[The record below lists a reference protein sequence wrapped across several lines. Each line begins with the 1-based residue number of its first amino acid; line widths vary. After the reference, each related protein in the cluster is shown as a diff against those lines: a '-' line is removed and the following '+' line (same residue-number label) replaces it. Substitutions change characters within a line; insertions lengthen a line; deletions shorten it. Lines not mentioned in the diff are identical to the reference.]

1 MDKRIDWR
9 ALRSRAVQRLALELA
24 SVACACS
31 GEGHARPVTTMG
43 LRFPSPVG
51 IAAGFDRYGR
61 LARRVAALGFGFNE
75 IGSLTANEVAQL
87 GVMHNGAARLGISLT
102 LDARQASAESRAM
115 LRAAWPHAD
124 YLMLNLIGPTSA
136 PLLSQS
142 TRLRHLLA
150 ALVDEQRQLNQDGR
164 RRVPLL
170 AKLRCMPERTP
181 FSIAGLLVELGFDGL
196 LAAHDPGPPA
206 TAERYRAWQD
216 PRRQAHAC
224 QQIEELR
231 RFCGPDMALLS
242 VGGVQ
247 TADHLRAR
255 MSAGAELVQVHTAF
269 MHQSPWLARRLLR

>member
-1 MDKRIDWR
+1 MRMDKRIDWR

-31 GEGHARPVTTMG
+31 GEGHARPVTAMG

-87 GVMHNGAARLGISLT
+87 GVMHNGSARLGISLT

-150 ALVDEQRQLNQDGR
+150 ALCEEQRQLTRTAGDACRYWPSCAACPNARPSLSPACLSSWASMACSPPTTPGHQRQQSATGPGR
-164 RRVPLL
+164 MPSGR
-170 AKLRCMPERTP
+170 LRPANRSKTC
-181 FSIAGLLVELGFDGL
+181 AG
-196 LAAHDPGPPA
+196 
-206 TAERYRAWQD
+206 
-216 PRRQAHAC
+216 
-224 QQIEELR
+224 
-231 RFCGPDMALLS
+231 
-242 VGGVQ
+242 
-247 TADHLRAR
+247 
-255 MSAGAELVQVHTAF
+255 SAGPT
-269 MHQSPWLARRLLR
+269 WLCFRSAGSRPLIIYVPA

>member
-1 MDKRIDWR
+1 M
-9 ALRSRAVQRLALELA
+9 
-24 SVACACS
+24 
-31 GEGHARPVTTMG
+31 
-43 LRFPSPVG
+43 G

-102 LDARQASAESRAM
+102 PGRKAGFGGEPRHIAGRVAPCRLPDAQPDRADQRTAAIAIDTTPPSARRP
-115 LRAAWPHAD
+115 LRRTT
-124 YLMLNLIGPTSA
+124 PTE
-136 PLLSQS
+136 P
-142 TRLRHLLA
+142 
-150 ALVDEQRQLNQDGR
+150 DGR

-170 AKLRCMPERTP
+170 AAALHARTH
-181 FSIAGLLVELGFDGL
+181 ALLYRRPACRTGFDGL

-206 TAERYRAWQD
+206 TAERYRARQD
-216 PRRQAHAC
+216 PRRQAQAC

-255 MSAGAELVQVHTAF
+255 MTAGAELVQVHTAF

>member
-1 MDKRIDWR
+1 
-9 ALRSRAVQRLALELA
+9 
-24 SVACACS
+24 
-31 GEGHARPVTTMG
+31 MG

-75 IGSLTANEVAQL
+75 IGSLTATEVAQL
-87 GVMHNGAARLGISLT
+87 GVMHTAAARPGISLT

-206 TAERYRAWQD
+206 TGRI
-216 PRRQAHAC
+216 P
-224 QQIEELR
+224 
-231 RFCGPDMALLS
+231 
-242 VGGVQ
+242 GGRL
-247 TADHLRAR
+247 TPANRSKTCAG
-255 MSAGAELVQVHTAF
+255 SAGPT
-269 MHQSPWLARRLLR
+269 WLCFRSAGSRPLIICVPA

>member
-1 MDKRIDWR
+1 
-9 ALRSRAVQRLALELA
+9 
-24 SVACACS
+24 
-31 GEGHARPVTTMG
+31 
-43 LRFPSPVG
+43 
-51 IAAGFDRYGR
+51 
-61 LARRVAALGFGFNE
+61 
-75 IGSLTANEVAQL
+75 
-87 GVMHNGAARLGISLT
+87 
-102 LDARQASAESRAM
+102 M

-150 ALVDEQRQLNQDGR
+150 SLVDEQRQLNQDGR

-196 LAAHDPGPPA
+196 LAAHDPATGNSRALPGLAGSPA
-206 TAERYRAWQD
+206 AGSGR
-216 PRRQAHAC
+216 

-231 RFCGPDMALLS
+231 RFCGPDMLCF
-242 VGGVQ
+242 GGVQ

-269 MHQSPWLARRLLR
+269 MHQSPGSHAGCCGSASFRQKRQRPEPVGALSWNAGKASQLASHSFDQKRSIFASACSF